1 MRGIE
6 RNTANGSNEMTITT
20 ETILCVREVWDA
32 ISEATQDADAYG
44 LTMLKGVAQKFDNL
58 CDELINQAGD
68 EGSEG
73 FVMLCKARE
82 FDRATYRQADT
93 ARRRELFA

>member
-1 MRGIE
+1 MQGIE

-32 ISEATQDADAYG
+32 LSEATQDADAYG
-44 LTMLKGVAQKFDNL
+44 LTMLKAVAQNFDSL

-68 EGSEG
+68 EGSEVFG
-73 FVMLCKARE
+73 MLCTSSAWASWPTFPRIV
-82 FDRATYRQADT
+82 FGLRQ
-93 ARRRELFA
+93 EC